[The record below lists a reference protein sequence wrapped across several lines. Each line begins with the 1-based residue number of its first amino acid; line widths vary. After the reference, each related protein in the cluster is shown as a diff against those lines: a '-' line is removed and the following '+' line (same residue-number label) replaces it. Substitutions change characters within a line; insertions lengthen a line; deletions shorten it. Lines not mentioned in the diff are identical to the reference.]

1 MNLDRLGNITS
12 ELSSS
17 LLRSILLPGGLREWF
32 SKPIGE
38 RVRDLQRSRRPE
50 ARTDEEIPAVR
61 PAEPLSA
68 PVVLFGG
75 HPVPDVAVVELLHL
89 AGGRAARFA
98 VVPLSTDGGEDAGA
112 DSLRLLTRF
121 GMRNS
126 FILPLSS
133 REQADRP
140 EVVAEL
146 AACDGV
152 LICGTDAAL
161 SMSLLADTYAAQAI
175 LTLAAAGKVVA
186 GLEAGATILGEQ
198 FLAVSDSGE
207 LQMVQGLGLLPGFV
221 SDHRFTERGRFGTLA
236 KALQNGESKSLTAAG
251 IDAGAALVI
260 RSGEA
265 RVYGDGTVTFLD
277 GREAE
282 PVPDENC
289 TGAVC
294 GLRVHVLM
302 EGFGM
307 NLRTKKPFS
316 VARLEP
322 VSVAAS
328 R

>member
-17 LLRSILLPGGLREWF
+17 LLRSILLPGGLRAWF
-32 SKPIGE
+32 SKPINE

-50 ARTDEEIPAVR
+50 ARTDEEIPNLR

-98 VVPLSTDGGEDAGA
+98 VIPLAAGEDAGA
-112 DSLRLLTRF
+112 EPLRLLTRF
-121 GMRNS
+121 GMRNC
-126 FILPLSS
+126 FVLPLSS

-152 LICGTDAAL
+152 LLCGADPTLA
-161 SMSLLADTYAAQAI
+161 MRLLADSYAAQAL

-186 GLEAGATILGEQ
+186 GLEAGATVLGEQ
-198 FLAVSDSGE
+198 FLTVGDSGE
-207 LQMVQGLGLLPGFV
+207 LQMIPGLGLLPGFV
-221 SDHRFTERGRFGTLA
+221 GEHRFTERGRFGTLA
-236 KALQNGESKSLTAAG
+236 KAMQNSEAKSLIGAG
-251 IDAGAALVI
+251 IDGGAALVI
-260 RSGEA
+260 RAGEA
-265 RVYGDGTVTFLD
+265 RVYGEGSVTFLD

-282 PVPDENC
+282 PVLDEEC
-289 TGAVC
+289 TGPVC

-302 EGFGM
+302 EGYGM

-316 VARLEP
+316 LARVEP
-322 VSVAAS
+322 VPAAGT

>member
-17 LLRSILLPGGLREWF
+17 LLRSILLPGGLRAWF

-50 ARTDEEIPAVR
+50 ARADDEIPAIR

-98 VVPLSTDGGEDAGA
+98 VIPLATAGEDAGA

-121 GMRNS
+121 GMKNS
-126 FILPLSS
+126 FVLPLSS

-140 EVVAEL
+140 EVVAQL

-152 LICGTDAAL
+152 LLCGIDPIL
-161 SMSLLADTYAAQAI
+161 SMSLLSESYAAQAI

-186 GLEAGATILGEQ
+186 GLEAGATILGDQ
-198 FLAVSDSGE
+198 FLTVSDSGE

-221 SDHRFTERGRFGTLA
+221 SDYRFTERGRFGTLA

-251 IDAGAALVI
+251 IDAGTALVI

-265 RVYGDGTVTFLD
+265 RVYGEGSVTFLD

-282 PVPDENC
+282 PVLDENC

-316 VARLEP
+316 LARSEP
-322 VSVAAS
+322 VSVAGS